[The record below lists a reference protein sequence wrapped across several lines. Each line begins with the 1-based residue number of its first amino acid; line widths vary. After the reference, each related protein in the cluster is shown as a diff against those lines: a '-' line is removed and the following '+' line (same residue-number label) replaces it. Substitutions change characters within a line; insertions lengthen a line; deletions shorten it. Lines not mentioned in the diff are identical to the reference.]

1 MRHSQ
6 PRRMVQFMIGASSES
21 GSSRMGHQ
29 LRNMRG
35 QRGKRIPRDSLAGFG
50 SNQRL
55 ARERNREAAKDRTA
69 RACLRSPRAA
79 ARQLLYP
86 LHSPPGLPGK
96 HSREWNSRPLL
107 HMRLQDP
114 GPAFLKPTLCGAVSR
129 RGMAGEREGGGEREH
144 ARITQIAETEPG
156 AERGSGPLE
165 SNHLGR
171 SARMMVCGGGGGQDW
186 HRCSQEKEGARFP
199 LRASLSPSCPTA
211 HATRRGGRLSVR
223 FLSLAGTR
231 SKQRWGR
238 EYFQLPLQQRAVSA
252 S

>member
-1 MRHSQ
+1 
-6 PRRMVQFMIGASSES
+6 MIGASSES

-96 HSREWNSRPLL
+96 HSREWDSWLLL

-129 RGMAGEREGGGEREH
+129 RGVAGERKGGGERTCEDH
-144 ARITQIAETEPG
+144 TDSRDRARRGTGLWAARIQPSWALGPDDG
-156 AERGSGPLE
+156 VRWGGWSGLAPVLTGKG
-165 SNHLGR
+165 GR
-171 SARMMVCGGGGGQDW
+171 RPVST
-186 HRCSQEKEGARFP
+186 
-199 LRASLSPSCPTA
+199 ASLPVA
-211 HATRRGGRLSVR
+211 L
-223 FLSLAGTR
+223 
-231 SKQRWGR
+231 
-238 EYFQLPLQQRAVSA
+238 LPDCSRHQTVVGYPCAF
-252 S
+252 